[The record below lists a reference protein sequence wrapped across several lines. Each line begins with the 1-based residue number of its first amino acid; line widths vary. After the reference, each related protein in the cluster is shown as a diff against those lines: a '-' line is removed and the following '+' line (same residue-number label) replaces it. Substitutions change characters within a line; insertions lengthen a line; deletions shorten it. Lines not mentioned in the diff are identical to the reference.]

1 MTLNEQFVKAIE
13 DLDEDKALEL
23 TDQLMQ
29 NGVNWMII
37 LDLLQTGV
45 KLVGN
50 RYEEGEYLLQ
60 T

>member
-37 LDLLQTGV
+37 LDLLV
-45 KLVGN
+45 VVVVCIIM
-50 RYEEGEYLLQ
+50 
-60 T
+60 